1 MESKVPGSWSVQR
14 SISGPSG
21 SSGPTSV
28 RTFTMRLLALKNIRA
43 EKPKFNPK
51 SEEGYTL
58 IKADVVAQHFH

>member
-1 MESKVPGSWSVQR
+1 
-14 SISGPSG
+14 
-21 SSGPTSV
+21 
-28 RTFTMRLLALKNIRA
+28 MRLLALKNIRA